1 MRLKKI
7 SLHFERDGF
16 AADVSDVPAYI
27 CPKDGTRLIPG
38 EIAERVSEFV
48 EFLFKQ
54 ARESPKKTVPF
65 SSLVFQRAV

>member
-16 AADVSDVPAYI
+16 ATDVSDVPAYI

>member
-65 SSLVFQRAV
+65 SSLVFQRAA